1 MIRTINNI
9 ARFVARFLVF
19 AFTGVAFLSALLIA
33 LTQVDSVR
41 KWGLEKAMTALNG
54 SLQGRVEVGSITG
67 NLITGLELHDVRVIA
82 DSTTVVAAPDIELR
96 YQLSP
101 IFKEKKIK
109 AVVVLHEPVINLI
122 RNAKDSV
129 WNFARITKPTPI
141 TSDTTRKT
149 PFPYTIDL
157 SSLEIVDATVAFHDL
172 TQKKQF
178 DTVARSVNYSYLD
191 LSRFNLSAQAHI
203 EPTTQSM
210 AIQNLYFLLP
220 QPDIRVIDLSGNV
233 SLDTTGATVEGLH
246 LETDRSL
253 LNITARLDSLNVFAS
268 TTSGPDGWHN
278 YPVKL
283 NLDGPRVSTLEL
295 RRLLPELNFMNGTPS
310 INLVAEGTFGNI
322 TINKLLLGLT
332 TSKLAIA
339 GKLRNL
345 DHPDSLYIDARLT
358 NSRVTY
364 DDIPLYLP
372 GLHIPDLRYLGLVE
386 LASGAF
392 VGYPQNFT
400 TAIDARTAIGSVR
413 GGARLDFRGS
423 IPKYD
428 ADLALVH
435 VNAGPILKD
444 KSYAS
449 DFNGH
454 VVTSGI
460 GVRPVDVNAKFLLVS
475 ESSSIGGRSYRK
487 LITNGSVQDNGF
499 VKVDTLLAAWGPK
512 AGVDEKGILASAP
525 ANVDEFMRTNLKS
538 IVEHRAVPTSAEQ
551 ALMASNPSIGLGG
564 WLDMRNSKTPRYSV
578 AAHGHRFALAD
589 VLPGQSP
596 TRFTFTTRVSG
607 SSFDPDQMQGVAD
620 LSVEDAELSGGRK
633 FTPFNA
639 HVKLARPSATERNL
653 ELLSDLVNLHLTG
666 EWDFK
671 TVISGVADGVSG
683 LVDYISRKTS
693 HKVENLLM
701 YENRPFG
708 DRVNATYDLTIMNLA
723 PLEIFLNGARLA
735 AQGELHGDIS
745 GNSQLFS
752 ISATG
757 ALQNFF
763 YQQGADSLR
772 LTAMQL
778 QIDLRNIAP
787 GRIDYITSADVSIR
801 TDSTANYNGTVFNAP
816 RFSASLEG
824 GQFRVRG
831 ATAINDQISLAL
843 DGGINTTDPEGYR
856 LRMDTVI
863 VSLANG
869 VQWRNV
875 GTVQA
880 LIGTGDV
887 HIDTLAMQRNNAEIV
902 SVTGGLS
909 GDNLKDVRVAVN
921 QGSIKDLAGFFKGTP
936 SYATFAQAGG
946 RLRDL
951 EVVVNGTL
959 QKPSAHVRVMIDSM
973 NYAGNYIGNLVLNAA
988 YSDLNLTGGV
998 KIADIRLPSGDTSR
1012 LNADVRINSFPL
1024 DLALTS
1030 HKDWIL
1036 PGKPVDIQAITDSLP
1051 LAIAAPFLPGVQ
1063 VKGGTANMKFNVVGD
1078 YPKMTY
1084 SGMGTLKNVK
1094 ALVEGNNI
1102 LYYANARVTFRDQ
1115 VLSIEEMTVRNDP
1128 RDLVDGRAT
1137 INGHINFDGFTPTN
1151 LDLTVRTPQLL
1162 VLSDATEAVSE
1173 TLYGDLVISSE
1184 TLQLTGPLDA
1194 PTLTGG
1200 VAIVNGSLQMQEQI
1214 AAENSTAA
1222 VNYVDYATWLRQL
1235 DSANPYG
1242 PPLPEEL
1249 ADQMPPKDSTLKTDS
1264 SAKPGSL
1271 LAENVRV
1278 QNQLQKIEGQ
1288 VFAPELSLA
1297 DRLQMEDLRIT
1308 IPGRLFF
1315 TLNRSAIEQLRAE
1328 LESPAGIII
1337 NRGADGVMKLD
1348 GSIDLQQGSRYIFIK
1363 SFEATGNLV
1372 FKGDLD
1378 ETQIGINGVYNGRTV
1393 RSDNQS
1399 IQEYQVML
1407 ALSGTLKRPDIRLD
1421 YTVDGQP
1428 PSRPD
1433 QDTRNRNAISLLVFG
1448 RTSDELG
1455 SGLLGALNQSVVG
1468 ATASAFASRIITAI
1482 LGGGNTYLD
1491 VDFTGVDITGQRR
1504 DFSRTKLTVI
1514 QQFKRVLLRYGGQI
1528 SDPVGNGTATLEIPL
1543 AVILDAKVLRH
1554 FVLDL
1559 EREARSA
1566 DENRL
1571 LLRNSQESE
1580 TYRLSLQ
1587 YRHQW

>member
-1 MIRTINNI
+1 MIRTINKI
-9 ARFVARFLVF
+9 TRFVARFLVF

-41 KWGLEKAMTALNG
+41 RWGVAKAMVALNG
-54 SLQGRVEVGSITG
+54 SLQGRVEVGSVTG
-67 NLITGLELHDVRVIA
+67 NLITGLELHDVRVVA
-82 DSTTVVAAPDIELR
+82 DSTTVITAPDIELR

-109 AVVVLHEPVINLI
+109 AVVILHEPVINLI

-129 WNFARITKPTPI
+129 WNFARITRPTPI
-141 TSDTTRKT
+141 TADTTRKT
-149 PFPYTIDL
+149 PFPYTIDI
-157 SSLEIVDATVAFHDL
+157 SALEIVDATVAFYDL

-178 DTVARSVNYSYLD
+178 DTVARSINYSYLD
-191 LSRFNLSAQAHI
+191 LTRFNLSAQVHI

-220 QPDIRVIDLSGNV
+220 QPDIRVIDLSGNL

-268 TTSGPDGWHN
+268 TMSGPDGWHN

-283 NLDGPRVSTLEL
+283 DLEGTRVSTLEL
-295 RRLLPELNFMNGTPS
+295 RRFLPDLNFMNGTPS
-310 INLVAEGTFGNI
+310 ITLVAEGTFGNI

-339 GKLRNL
+339 GKLKNL

-400 TAIDARTAIGSVR
+400 TAVDARTAIGSVR

-435 VNAGPILKD
+435 VNAGPVLRD
-444 KSYAS
+444 KNYTS

-475 ESSSIGGRSYRK
+475 ESSTVAGRSYRK

-499 VKVDTLLAAWGPK
+499 IMVDTLLAAWGPK
-512 AGVDEKGILASAP
+512 AGIDEKGILASAP

-538 IVEHRAVPTSAEQ
+538 IVERRPVPTQGERE
-551 ALMASNPSIGLGG
+551 LMANNPSIGLGG
-564 WLDMRNSKTPRYSV
+564 WLDIRNSKTPRYSV

-589 VLPGQSP
+589 VLPGQSQ
-596 TRFTFTTRVSG
+596 TRFTFSTRVSG

-639 HVKLARPSATERNL
+639 HVKLARPTPTERNL
-653 ELLSDLVNLHLTG
+653 ELLSDLVNIHLTG
-666 EWDFK
+666 AWDFK
-671 TVISGVADGVSG
+671 TVIAGVADGVSG

-701 YENRPFG
+701 YENKPVG

-801 TDSTANYNGTVFNAP
+801 TDSTASYNGTIFNAP
-816 RFSASLEG
+816 RFSASLDG

-863 VSLANG
+863 VALANG

-902 SVTGGLS
+902 SVSGGLS
-909 GDNLKDVRVAVN
+909 GDNLKDIHVSVN
-921 QGSIKDLAGFFKGTP
+921 QGSIKDLAGFFKGTS

-951 EVVVNGTL
+951 EVNVNGTL
-959 QKPSAHVRVMIDSM
+959 QQPVAQVRVMIDSM

-988 YSDLNLTGGV
+988 YSNMNLTGGV

-1063 VKGGTANMKFNVVGD
+1063 VKGGTANMKFSVVGD
-1078 YPKMTY
+1078 YPKMNYT
-1084 SGMGTLKNVK
+1084 GMGTLKNVK
-1094 ALVEGNNI
+1094 ALIEGNNI
-1102 LYYANARVTFRDQ
+1102 LYYANAKLTFKDQ
-1115 VLSIEEMTVRNDP
+1115 ILAIEEMAIRNDP

-1137 INGHINFDGFTPTN
+1137 VTGHINFDGFTPTN
-1151 LDLTVRTPQLL
+1151 LDLTVKTPQLL
-1162 VLSDATEAVSE
+1162 VLSDATEAVNE
-1173 TLYGDLVISSE
+1173 ALYGDLVISSE
-1184 TLQLTGPLDA
+1184 TLRLSGPLDA
-1194 PTLTGG
+1194 PTMTGG
-1200 VAIVNGSLQMQEQI
+1200 VAIVNGSLQMQEQV

-1242 PPLPEEL
+1242 PPLPDEL
-1249 ADQMPPKDSTLKTDS
+1249 ANQIDTTHKADSA
-1264 SAKPGSL
+1264 AKPGSL
-1271 LAENVRV
+1271 LAENARV
-1278 QNQLQKIEGQ
+1278 QNQLQKIEGH
-1288 VFAPELSLA
+1288 VYAPELSFT
-1297 DRLQMEDLRIT
+1297 DRLMLEDLRVT

-1337 NRGADGVMKLD
+1337 NKGADGVMKLD
-1348 GSIDLQQGSRYIFIK
+1348 GSINLQQGSRYIFIK

-1378 ETQIGINGVYNGRTV
+1378 ETQIGINGIYNGRTV
-1393 RSDNQS
+1393 RSDGQS

-1514 QQFKRVLLRYGGQI
+1514 QQFKRVLLRYG
-1528 SDPVGNGTATLEIPL
+1528 
-1543 AVILDAKVLRH
+1543 
-1554 FVLDL
+1554 
-1559 EREARSA
+1559 
-1566 DENRL
+1566 
-1571 LLRNSQESE
+1571 
-1580 TYRLSLQ
+1580 
-1587 YRHQW
+1587 